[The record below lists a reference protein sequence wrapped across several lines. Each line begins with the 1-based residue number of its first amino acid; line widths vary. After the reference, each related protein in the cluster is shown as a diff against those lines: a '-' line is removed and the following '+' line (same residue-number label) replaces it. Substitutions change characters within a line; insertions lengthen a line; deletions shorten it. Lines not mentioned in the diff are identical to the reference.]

1 MRVAALYDIHGNL
14 PALRAV
20 LAEAAGEHVDLFV
33 IGGDVA
39 DGPMPSETID
49 ELMLLSDRARFVL
62 GNTDREVIDAYDHGR
77 NAQDPGDDLAARAGS
92 FAAGQISRAQRD
104 FLSEFS
110 ATVELELDGLG
121 DAVFCH
127 GSPRSDVEIITRAT
141 PDGRLERILDGIG
154 ASLVVGGHVHQR
166 YDRSVSR
173 WRVVNPGSV
182 GMPYEGEPGAYWA
195 LLGAG
200 VELRRTEYDL
210 ELLRASSFS
219 DIDEWLME
227 SLFEPADPAF
237 VTELF
242 ERQAAGSA

>member
-39 DGPMPSETID
+39 DGPMPRETIA
-49 ELMLLSDRARFVL
+49 ELMMLGDHARFVL
-62 GNTDREVIDAYDHGR
+62 GNTDREVIDAYDHDR
-77 NAQDPGDDLAARAGS
+77 TARDSGDDLAARVGS

-104 FLSEFS
+104 FLAGFS

-121 DAVFCH
+121 DALFCH
-127 GSPRSDVEIITRAT
+127 GSPRSDLEIITRIT
-141 PDGRLERILDGIG
+141 PDERIRDVLDGVE
-154 ASLVVGGHVHQR
+154 AAVVVGGHVHQR
-166 YDRSVSR
+166 YDRSVGA
-173 WRVVNPGSV
+173 WRVLNPGSV

-210 ELLRASSFS
+210 GQLHASSFA
-219 DIDEWLME
+219 DVDEWLKE

-242 ERQAAGSA
+242 ERQAADSA